1 VSAEVSLGGFTLR
14 PVRPYPNRTPILPRR
29 VRDPRRGRRRYVRRG
44 LSGPG
49 VNGSRNVTVV
59 EDLECRDRP
68 EDFLLDDRCAEVL
81 DFDPV
86 GRQKAPEAS
95 DPSVT
100 GPPRTIAWR
109 GLRVPR
115 QADRGDPDRLGDA
128 AEVLAL
134 APPRQYG
141 QNRLR
146 GGYLHPGLEPSTRSR
161 A

>member
-1 VSAEVSLGGFTLR
+1 MVSPYARCDPTRTGRPSCRGG
-14 PVRPYPNRTPILPRR
+14 YAILEG
-29 VRDPRRGRRRYVRRG
+29 GRRRYVRRG
-44 LSGPG
+44 PSGPG
-49 VNGSRNVTVV
+49 VSGSRNVTVV

-134 APPRQYG
+134 APRRQYG

-146 GGYLHPGLEPSTRSR
+146 GGYLHPGLEPSTRGR

>member
-1 VSAEVSLGGFTLR
+1 MVIARDRRSGVSRSIPRWFHPTPGATLPEPDAHLAAAGTR
-14 PVRPYPNRTPILPRR
+14 SSK
-29 VRDPRRGRRRYVRRG
+29 RGRRRYVRRG
-44 LSGPG
+44 PSGPG

-100 GPPRTIAWR
+100 VRRGRLLGEACAFHGRLIAATPT
-109 GLRVPR
+109 GSATL
-115 QADRGDPDRLGDA
+115 LK
-128 AEVLAL
+128 
-134 APPRQYG
+134 Y
-141 QNRLR
+141 
-146 GGYLHPGLEPSTRSR
+146 
-161 A
+161 